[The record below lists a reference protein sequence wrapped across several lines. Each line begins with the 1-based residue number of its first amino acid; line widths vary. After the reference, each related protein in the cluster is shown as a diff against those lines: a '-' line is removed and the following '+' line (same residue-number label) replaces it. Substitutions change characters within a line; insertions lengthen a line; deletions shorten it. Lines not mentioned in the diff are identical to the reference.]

1 MKKYPFKAIAAVALN
16 NVIGRGM
23 EIPWKISED
32 FRFFKETT
40 MGGVIVFGRKT
51 WQSIGSKPLPGREN
65 VVISRTLKSADGA
78 KVFSS
83 LEELKSAYDGDP
95 RQIWICGGEQIYS
108 AALPDCDEIF
118 LSIVKRTVEGDV
130 YFPDISKDF
139 VFVKKLKETDLFDT
153 DLYVRKPE

>member
-51 WQSIGSKPLPGREN
+51 WLSIGAKPLAGREN
-65 VVISRTLKSADGA
+65 VVISRTLKSAEGA
-78 KVFSS
+78 RVFSS
-83 LEELKSAYDGDP
+83 IEALAEAYADDP
-95 RQIWICGGEQIYS
+95 RQVWICGGEQIYM
-108 AALPDCDEIF
+108 AALPYCGEIY
-118 LSIVKRTVEGDV
+118 LSVVKRTVDGDV
-130 YFPDISKDF
+130 HFPDISEDF
-139 VFVKKLKETDLFDT
+139 VFAKKLRETDLFDI
-153 DLYVRKPE
+153 DLYERKPQ